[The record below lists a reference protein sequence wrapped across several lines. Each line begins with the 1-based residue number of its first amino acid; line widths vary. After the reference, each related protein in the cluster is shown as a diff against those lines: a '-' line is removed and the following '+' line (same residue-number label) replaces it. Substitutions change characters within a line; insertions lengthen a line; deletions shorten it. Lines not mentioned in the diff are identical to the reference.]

1 MRDAELIRRS
11 ALGTTRFVDREQF
24 HGMEIYKFWH
34 SYHVLRFGR
43 WVIVWPRWLYT
54 SLLISVVQKTVP
66 ARLNKIVDSKSRTS
80 GNHSDS
86 RVSALGQ

>member
-1 MRDAELIRRS
+1 VRDAKLIRRS
-11 ALGTTRFVDREQF
+11 ALGTMRFVGREGI
-24 HGMEIYKFWH
+24 HGMEIDKFWH
-34 SYHVLRFGR
+34 RYHVLRFGR